1 MQEEFLSL
9 DVSQLDY
16 LMGLFQSSHMSYVLE
31 EEASANEPSLKD
43 MAIKALD
50 MLTAE
55 NKNANDEGFI
65 LLVEAA
71 RIDHGHHDN
80 LGRMALE
87 ETAEMHRM
95 VEAVME
101 RVNLEDTL
109 VIVTSD
115 HSHTLTVGGY
125 PPRGTDILGKGDF
138 SRLDE
143 MPVFTL
149 SYANGMSFFKHWDEK
164 RGSRRDPLGMDFRD
178 KWFVQPA
185 TVPLEDETH
194 GGEDVAVFAA
204 GPHAHLFTG
213 KY

>member
-1 MQEEFLSL
+1 
-9 DVSQLDY
+9 
-16 LMGLFQSSHMSYVLE
+16 MGLFQLSHLSYVLE
-31 EEASANEPSLKD
+31 EASAFEPSLKD

-50 MLTAE
+50 MLTSK
-55 NKNANDEGFI
+55 NKNGDDDEGFI
-65 LLVEAA
+65 LLIEAA

-138 SRLDE
+138 SRLDD

-149 SYANGMSFFKHWDEK
+149 SYANGMSYFKHVEEMT
-164 RGSRRDPLGMDFRD
+164 GARRDPLGMDYRD
-178 KWFVQPA
+178 KWFMQPA

-194 GGEDVAVFAA
+194 GGDDVAVFAA
-204 GPHAHLFTG
+204 GPFAHLFTG
-213 KY
+213 KSKVGV